1 MPNFLKKISCAMAG
15 TLHRIKEYI
24 DHKGISMRAFE
35 ASTGLSNGSFASQLK
50 NDKTIGVDRL
60 ENILRVYSDIN
71 IEWLLTGEGEMLK
84 QDQARIQRLDHP
96 KAIEAIHETQTVNLY
111 DFEASAGLR
120 TLFDN
125 GKANIIDTIRIPN
138 LPKCDGAIH
147 ITGDSMYPILKS
159 GDIVLYKVMPLNI
172 EDIHW
177 GEPYLLS
184 FYEDDTDV
192 AVVVKYIQKSD
203 TKGYIKLASHNQYHA
218 AREIAFVRV
227 NAIAIIKASIRINS
241 MY

>member
-1 MPNFLKKISCAMAG
+1 
-15 TLHRIKEYI
+15 
-24 DHKGISMRAFE
+24 
-35 ASTGLSNGSFASQLK
+35 
-50 NDKTIGVDRL
+50 
-60 ENILRVYSDIN
+60 
-71 IEWLLTGEGEMLK
+71 MLK

-96 KAIEAIHETQTVNLY
+96 KAIESIHETQTVNLY